1 MSTRLIIGIT
11 VLSLA
16 LWAATVFWFWW
27 MHSAG
32 VPNGVLFALGFGGAC
47 ILAFVP
53 SILVT
58 ELKERE

>member
-16 LWAATVFWFWW
+16 LWAATVLGFWW
-27 MHSAG
+27 MRSAG
-32 VPNGVLFALGFGGAC
+32 VPDGVLFSLGMGWGF
-47 ILAFVP
+47 IVFIVP
-53 SILVT
+53 AILVT